1 MKTSLKQ
8 NVIIFGLLSLGVIAA
23 GVWYL
28 SSADIAVLQPE
39 GSIGEREKQLILF
52 AFGLSLIVVLPVF
65 FMTFWFAWR
74 YREGNK
80 KGHAKYAPNMAGN
93 RLYESI
99 WWLIPAILILIL
111 SVVTWRSSH
120 ELDPYKPLVMDKK
133 PLEVQVVAMQ
143 WKWLFIYP
151 EQGIATVN
159 YLQVPEKTPLNFTI
173 TSDGPMNSFW
183 IPKLG
188 GQIYAMSGMSSKLHL
203 YANNTGTFEGSS
215 ANISGRGFADMR
227 FDTKVT
233 SEADFTAWTDKV
245 KTTGDLLTV
254 GGFEELAQPT
264 ENHPVQYFALKD
276 EGLYGTIEG
285 KYMSMPHTRTEGSY

>member
-1 MKTSLKQ
+1 MKTSLKR
-8 NVIIFGLLSLGVIAA
+8 NIIIFAVLTLGVLAA
-23 GVWYL
+23 GIWYL
-28 SSADIAVLQPE
+28 STADIAVLQPE
-39 GSIGEREKQLILF
+39 GSVAEREKQLILF
-52 AFGLSLIVVLPVF
+52 AFGLSLVVVVPVF
-65 FMTFWFAWR
+65 MMTFWFAWR

-80 KGHAKYAPNMAGN
+80 NGHAKYAPNMAGN
-93 RLYESI
+93 KLYETV
-99 WWLIPAILILIL
+99 WWLVPAILILIL

-120 ELDPYKPLVMDKK
+120 ELDPYKPLVSDKK
-133 PLEVQVVAMQ
+133 ALEIQVVAMQ

-183 IPKLG
+183 VPKLG

-203 YANNTGTFEGSS
+203 IADKPGTYEGSS

-233 SEADFTAWTDKV
+233 SQAEFDSWVTKIQASDDM
-245 KTTGDLLTV
+245 LTV
-254 GGFEELAQPT
+254 SGFAELAKQT
-264 ENHPVQYFALKD
+264 KNHPVQYFVLGDKD
-276 EGLYGTIEG
+276 LYDTIEG
-285 KYMSMPHTRTEGSY
+285 AYMSMPQKTEGSY